1 MAAYILLGSEEGEKI
16 EFIRKE
22 RRKVFSSYPEAE
34 EYTFFGGDEDGEG
47 VSTALMESSLFSS
60 YRFVVVKHF
69 ENVKKTDD
77 LLHDLFMHL
86 HRFLLEGPGGMGK

>member
-22 RRKVFSSYPEAE
+22 RMKVFSSYPEAE
-34 EYTFFGGDEDGEG
+34 ECTFFGGDEDGEG

-69 ENVKKTDD
+69 
-77 LLHDLFMHL
+77 
-86 HRFLLEGPGGMGK
+86 